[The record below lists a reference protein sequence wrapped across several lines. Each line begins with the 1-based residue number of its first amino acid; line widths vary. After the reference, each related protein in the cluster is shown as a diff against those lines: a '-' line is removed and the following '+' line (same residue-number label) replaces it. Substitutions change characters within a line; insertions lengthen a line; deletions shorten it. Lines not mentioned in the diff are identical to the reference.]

1 MIIGKMR
8 ATIGYACHPGPPCVA
23 KGDVVI
29 VWPATN
35 MPPDRCI
42 DYFVAKLDDCDNSIG
57 CTEGEVDIL
66 CDDVAGHFDG
76 EG

>member
-1 MIIGKMR
+1 
-8 ATIGYACHPGPPCVA
+8 
-23 KGDVVI
+23 
-29 VWPATN
+29 
-35 MPPDRCI
+35 
-42 DYFVAKLDDCDNSIG
+42 VAKLDDCDNSIG